1 MKIKQTIS
9 RNIFAAVVAA
19 ALAFTVTSCHK
30 DNSASTSD
38 TITEA
43 DAAQVTTDA
52 VSPSTGGM
60 VSQVSSSASIF
71 SGATVTG
78 GTVSSVNNHL
88 TTYSSTIPCGTTKDS
103 TIAYASIGTSA
114 PSFTYSL
121 SWNYLLDCSVPS
133 SFTLNFTGQGT
144 YNGLVLSSSFNST
157 GKFVLTGLGAT
168 TTQFTFNSN
177 YARTG
182 TTTSKVG
189 NQNTFNHSL
198 TITST
203 NIVYDKTTQ
212 EIASGTATVSI
223 KVTSTSGNSW
233 TYGGTLTFLG
243 NKTAK
248 LVLNSGTTYN
258 ISWS

>member
-1 MKIKQTIS
+1 MNSTNKITKIVY
-9 RNIFAAVVAA
+9 AAAIVAA
-19 ALAFTVTSCHK
+19 SAFTLTSCHK
-30 DNSASTSD
+30 DSTATT

-43 DAAQVTTDA
+43 DAAQVTVDA
-52 VSPSTGGM
+52 VSPTTGGM
-60 VSQVSSSASIF
+60 VSQVSGSASFF
-71 SGATVTG
+71 SSGTVTG

-88 TTYSSTIPCGTTKDS
+88 TTDSYAIPCGTEKDS
-103 TIAYASIGTSA
+103 TVAYASATTNV

-121 SWNYLLDCSVPS
+121 SWKYTLACTVPS
-133 SFTLNFTGQGT
+133 SLTLNFAGAGT
-144 YNGLVLSSSFNST
+144 YNGFVLSSTFNST
-157 GKFVLTGLGAT
+157 GSFVLTGLGSTA
-168 TTQFTFNSN
+168 TQFTFNSN
-177 YARTG
+177 YSRTG

-189 NQNTFNHSL
+189 NKNTFNHSL
-198 TITST
+198 SIVSS
-203 NIVYDKTTQ
+203 NIIYDKATQ

-248 LVLNSGTTYN
+248 LVLNSGTVYN